1 MLSKEDVKKTKQFL
15 EDFEKEFEKY
25 PAVKTIK
32 NKPEIWVDDDG
43 IVHTK
48 VVGDIDEMIKYAE
61 IMMNYSE
68 KYIEKNKNKIV
79 IPIELRILTE
89 IPPILK
95 MPSIK
100 YRKKGAEFL
109 KKTQETIKFN
119 KMAIC
124 GGGIIVK
131 TVLAFILRA
140 LGMKNIKH
148 FNTEEEALKWLKKD

>member
-1 MLSKEDVKKTKQFL
+1 MLSKENIKKTKQFL
-15 EDFEKEFEKY
+15 KKFEIEFEKD

-48 VVGDIDEMIKYAE
+48 IAGDIDEMIKYAE

-68 KYIEKNKNKIV
+68 KYIEKNKDKIV
-79 IPIELRILTE
+79 MPIELRILTE
-89 IPPILK
+89 IPLILK

-109 KKTQETIKFN
+109 KKTQETIKFK
-119 KMAIC
+119 KMAIY

-140 LGMKNIKH
+140 LGMENIKH
-148 FNTEEEALKWLKKD
+148 FNTEKEALKWLKKN